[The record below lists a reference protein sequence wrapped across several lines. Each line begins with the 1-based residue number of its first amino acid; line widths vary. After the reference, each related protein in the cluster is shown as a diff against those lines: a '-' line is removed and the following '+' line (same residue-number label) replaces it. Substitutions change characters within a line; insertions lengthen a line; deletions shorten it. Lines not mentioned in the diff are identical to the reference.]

1 MKKGLVIRFM
11 QSNVKFVDQF
21 LFIVLVLLMVKV
33 GYVKHEFVSLNK
45 FHYFAYGEIYWQ
57 NCRFFSPY
65 SFLLV
70 RVL

>member
-21 LFIVLVLLMVKV
+21 LFIVLVLLMVRV

-45 FHYFAYGEIYWQ
+45 FHYFAYGEI
-57 NCRFFSPY
+57 
-65 SFLLV
+65 
-70 RVL
+70 